1 MNTGHL
7 STRYATAL
15 LLYAKENNT
24 LEKLH
29 DEAKML
35 TLMFSKVSEIKHA
48 LDNPVL
54 PDAEKRKLILTAA
67 GGNTSKTME
76 QFADLLLK
84 NRRESQ
90 IQSIMLRFIELYRRD
105 KNIHYCKLTTAT
117 TLDKDTEQRLVKFIT
132 GQTGGTLEFKSI
144 IDPDVL
150 GGFSLEVDN
159 KLWDATLETQL
170 RKIKSTLIDANKRI
184 V

>member
-7 STRYATAL
+7 SSRYATAL
-15 LLYAKENNT
+15 LLHAKENNT
-24 LEKLH
+24 LEVLH
-29 DEAKML
+29 DEANML
-35 TLMFSKVSEIKHA
+35 THMFSEMADIKLA

-54 PDAEKRKLILTAA
+54 PNSEKRKLILNAA
-67 GGNTSKTME
+67 GGKTSKTME

-90 IQSIMLRFIELYRRD
+90 IQNIMLKFIELYRSD
-105 KNIHYCKLTTAT
+105 KNIHYCKLTTASP
-117 TLDKDTEQRLVKFIT
+117 LDKATEERLVKFIT
-132 GQTGGTLEFKSI
+132 SQTGGTLEFNKI

-170 RKIKSTLIDANKRI
+170 RKIKSTLIDVKSHH
-184 V
+184 